1 ILSYPFALSNEA
13 NAHIGTFIT
22 FWITS
27 KEVMNVPAFSSDK
40 IDFVTCM
47 FESKSICL
55 QIYDK
60 SFILQMKFVKNTTIT
75 CI

>member
-1 ILSYPFALSNEA
+1 
-13 NAHIGTFIT
+13 
-22 FWITS
+22 
-27 KEVMNVPAFSSDK
+27 MNVPAFSSDK

-60 SFILQMKFVKNTTIT
+60 SFILQKYNYNLYLTYIT
-75 CI
+75 FLSTAKSIEKDIILKML

>member
-1 ILSYPFALSNEA
+1 
-13 NAHIGTFIT
+13 
-22 FWITS
+22 
-27 KEVMNVPAFSSDK
+27 MNVPAFSSDK

-60 SFILQMKFVKNTTIT
+60 SFILQMKFVKKYNYNLYLTYIT
-75 CI
+75 FLSTAKSIEKDIILKML

>member
-1 ILSYPFALSNEA
+1 
-13 NAHIGTFIT
+13 
-22 FWITS
+22 
-27 KEVMNVPAFSSDK
+27 MNVPAFSSDK

-75 CI
+75 FLSTAKSIEKDIILKML